1 MLCGF
6 RLIIGTVLTV
16 ILIVAVSKQPAEEV
30 PITVYV
36 VEALGETEIDAPVW
50 LPGDQAYVV
59 APLAVNNVDSPLHII
74 GSLVLAKTLGSV
86 LTVTVI
92 MLVLTQPA
100 LLVPVTVYVVVAVG
114 DTVIEDPD
122 KLPGN
127 HA

>member
-1 MLCGF
+1 
-6 RLIIGTVLTV
+6 
-16 ILIVAVSKQPAEEV
+16 
-30 PITVYV
+30 VYV